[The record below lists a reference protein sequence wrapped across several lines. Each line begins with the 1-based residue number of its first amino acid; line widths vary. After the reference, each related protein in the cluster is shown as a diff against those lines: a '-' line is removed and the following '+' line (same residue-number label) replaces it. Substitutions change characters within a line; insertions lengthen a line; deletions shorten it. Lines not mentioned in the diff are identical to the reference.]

1 MKSILVFLVVLAS
14 QLAIAQSTE
23 ISSKYDKIGKFNN
36 GYAVVSKGRLVG
48 VINTEGKEII
58 KPEYEHISGFGK
70 DGKAFT
76 RKNGLVGVIDNTG
89 KVIIDNKYD
98 YISHFK
104 GNNAVIRKDGL
115 CGVINKTGKIIVDM
129 KYEKLKVEDGGI
141 IKAINPDKTE
151 VLIQPHN

>member
-1 MKSILVFLVVLAS
+1 MKHFFAFAFVIAFVAGF
-14 QLAIAQSTE
+14 AQSTE

-36 GYAVVSKGRLVG
+36 GYAVVSKGRQVG
-48 VINTEGKEII
+48 VINTEGKEIV

-70 DGKAFT
+70 DGKVFT

-89 KVIIDNKYD
+89 KVVIDNKYD

-104 GNNAVIRKDGL
+104 GDNAVVRKDGL
-115 CGVINKTGKIIVDM
+115 CGVINKTGKVIVDM

-151 VLIQPHN
+151 VLIKPNN